1 MSTLPDD
8 PIIFA
13 AHAVLDAD
21 ALLITAGAGMGVDSG
36 LPDFRGKEG
45 FWQAY
50 PAIARL
56 GLSFPEMANPEWFRL
71 DPRLAWAFYGH
82 RLELY
87 RRVHPH
93 DGFSKLLQLT
103 QDKPWGGFV
112 LTSNVDGHFQKAG
125 WPENRVAECHGSIH
139 QLQCTRPCSSEIW
152 SAERLTLEIDAES
165 FRATGSLPHCP
176 SCGALARPNILMFS
190 DGQWLEKRSAE
201 QEARM
206 QQWLSDAHKQNA
218 RLVIV
223 EIGAGNAVP
232 TIRQSSE
239 HFVRKYAA
247 RLIRVNPRDSWI
259 PPGRHIALPMA
270 GVAAIMQIWRKVTH
284 QTIQSTPSDNT
295 NQ

>member
-8 PIIFA
+8 PLIFA

-45 FWQAY
+45 FWNAY
-50 PAIARL
+50 PVIARL
-56 GLSFPEMANPEWFRL
+56 GLSFPQMANPDWFRR

-82 RLELY
+82 RLDLY

-93 DGFSKLLQLT
+93 AGFAQLLQIA
-103 QDKPWGGFV
+103 QEKPHGGFV

-125 WPENRVAECHGSIH
+125 WPEERVAECHGSIH

-152 SAERLTLEIDAES
+152 SDERLSLEIDPES
-165 FRATGSLPHCP
+165 FRVTGSLPVCP
-176 SCGALARPNILMFS
+176 RCGALARPNILMFS
-190 DGQWLEKRSAE
+190 DGHWLEKRSAE

-206 QQWLSDAHKQNA
+206 QHWLSEVHIQHA
-218 RLVIV
+218 RLLIL

-239 HFVRKYAA
+239 HFARKYAA
-247 RLIRVNPRDSWI
+247 RLIRINPRDSWI
-259 PPGRHIALPMA
+259 PPGRHIALPM
-270 GVAAIMQIWRKVTH
+270 GGNAAITQIRNLITH
-284 QTIQSTPSDNT
+284 QESPDPLSDS
-295 NQ
+295 QH